1 MKRTICIFTGT
12 RAEYGLLKPLMDA
25 IKTDRSLSLKVVAS
39 GAHLSGEFGS
49 TYRTIEQDGI
59 HIDRKVAIPL
69 NVDTPVGLGASIGS
83 AVAAYTKVFCSLRPD
98 ILVLLGDRYETFAA
112 AIAAMAAKI
121 PIAHLHGGEAT
132 FGALDEAMRHS
143 ITKMSHLHFTSTEA
157 YRRKVIQLGE
167 QPSRVFNVGAIGLD
181 NIRNLKLLTK
191 AQLEQDL
198 NMQFGRKNF
207 LITFHPVT
215 LEKESED
222 QFRNVLSALG
232 PLKDTHLIFTKA
244 NADPLG
250 RKINAMIDAFV
261 RQHARHAVAFTSLG
275 QLRYLSMMSLVDA
288 VVGNSSSGIIEAP
301 SFKIGTIDI
310 GQRQKGRMA
319 AASVIHCG
327 SKPHEIRAAMRILY
341 TPAFQRRLKS
351 VVNPYGDG
359 RTAVRIKRVL
369 KNCSLNQLIMKVFY
383 ELPVEKD

>member
-1 MKRTICIFTGT
+1 
-12 RAEYGLLKPLMDA
+12 MDA
-25 IKTDRSLSLKVVAS
+25 VQQDRSLTLRVVVS
-39 GAHLSGEFGS
+39 GTHLSGEFGS
-49 TYRTIEQDGI
+49 TYKTIQQDGI

-69 NVDTPVGLGASIGS
+69 DVDTPAGLGASIGS
-83 AVAAYTKVFCSLRPD
+83 AVAAYTKAFCSLRPD

-112 AIAAMAAKI
+112 AIAAMTARI

-191 AQLEQDL
+191 VQLEREL
-198 NMQFGRKNF
+198 NMQFGRKNL

-215 LEKESED
+215 LEKDSEN

-261 RQHARHAVAFTSLG
+261 RQHVRHSVAFTSLG
-275 QLRYLSMMSLVDA
+275 QLRYLSMMPMVDA

-310 GQRQKGRMA
+310 GQRQRGRMT

-327 SKPHEIRAAMRILY
+327 SKPHEIRTALRKLY
-341 TPAFQRRLKS
+341 TPAFQEKLKS

-359 RTAVRIKRVL
+359 RTAARIKRVL
-369 KNCSLNQLIMKVFY
+369 KTCSLNQLIMKFFY
-383 ELPVEKD
+383 ELPVGKG